1 MRSLPVNDMVR
12 SLVAPDERVVGVH
25 VELLEPRPQTLSPMG
40 RVRFAIGGKVWL
52 GPDHPLKLLIIR
64 VEILQVKQPV
74 VSTTV
79 EMVGCDPAVHR
90 TPSPLCRPKVV
101 HPYSGVVSGICLKH
115 RTRSILLDQNLQVQ
129 GVMPRPHVSVAVAA
143 VQGSSQF

>member
-1 MRSLPVNDMVR
+1 MRSLQVNDMVR

-64 VEILQVKQPV
+64 VEVLQVKQPV

-101 HPYSGVVSGICLKH
+101 HPTRTSFREYASSIGPVAYYWIKIC
-115 RTRSILLDQNLQVQ
+115 RFR
-129 GVMPRPHVSVAVAA
+129 G
-143 VQGSSQF
+143 